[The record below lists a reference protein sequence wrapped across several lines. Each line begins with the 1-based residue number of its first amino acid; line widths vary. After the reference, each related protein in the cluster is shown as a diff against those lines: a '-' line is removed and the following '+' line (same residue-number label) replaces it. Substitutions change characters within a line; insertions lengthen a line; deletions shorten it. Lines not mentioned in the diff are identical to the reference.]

1 MDWRRFLQAG
11 QPATTNTSS
20 ALGDGGRIF
29 DVGSKI
35 MTIDFSLDGSEQNGF
50 QDGGHT
56 EVRIAGP
63 DLSNRYLPRNFL
75 IRTVCPYL
83 SAEQY

>member
-1 MDWRRFLQAG
+1 MFDLPLVIREPIQQRRHRVFRQMIQDSFMDWRRFLQAG

-35 MTIDFSLDGSEQNGF
+35 MTIDFSLDGRSKTDFRMAGIPKSE
-50 QDGGHT
+50 
-56 EVRIAGP
+56 
-63 DLSNRYLPRNFL
+63 
-75 IRTVCPYL
+75 
-83 SAEQY
+83 

>member
-1 MDWRRFLQAG
+1 MDWRCFLQAG

-35 MTIDFSLDGSEQNGF
+35 MTIDFSLDGRSKTDFRMAGIPKSE
-50 QDGGHT
+50 
-56 EVRIAGP
+56 
-63 DLSNRYLPRNFL
+63 
-75 IRTVCPYL
+75 
-83 SAEQY
+83 

>member
-11 QPATTNTSS
+11 PPATTMPRPPW
-20 ALGDGGRIF
+20 ADGGRIF
-29 DVGSKI
+29 YVGSKVVA
-35 MTIDFSLDGSEQNGF
+35 IDSPLDGGEQNGF
-50 QDGGHT
+50 QHGALT
-56 EVRIAGP
+56 KVRIAGP
-63 DLSNRYLPRNFL
+63 DLSNRYLPRNLL

>member
-35 MTIDFSLDGSEQNGF
+35 MTIDFSLDGRSKTDF
-50 QDGGHT
+50 
-56 EVRIAGP
+56 RIAGVPKSEQP
-63 DLSNRYLPRNFL
+63 DLAS
-75 IRTVCPYL
+75 RTGTYRETFSSELCVCT
-83 SAEQY
+83 